1 MVLSVNTNVGAML
14 ALQNLNR
21 TKMKM
26 EATQLAI
33 TTGLRVSGPK
43 QDASSYAIAQNMR
56 GDVAGLNSVKTA
68 LSNGEAVV
76 NTAITAGQSVADLLT
91 EMKAKVVQANQAGL
105 DAASLLALQE
115 VPDAAERRR
124 QAVLRATD
132 ILDELQQ
139 LRLGLLTDSV
149 PRQRLQRLT
158 KLLRD
163 RPGGYA
169 DPQLD
174 SIVADIEVRA
184 AVELA
189 KLELTEAA
197 RR

>member
-1 MVLSVNTNVGAML
+1 MPVSVNTNVGAMS
-14 ALQNLNR
+14 ALQNLSKTN
-21 TKMKM
+21 MAM
-26 EATQLAI
+26 ERTQLAI
-33 TTGLRVSGPK
+33 TTGLKVSGPK

-124 QAVLRATD
+124 QAVLRSTD

-139 LRLGLLTDSV
+139 LRLGLLTGSV

>member
-14 ALQNLNR
+14 ALQNLNK

-91 EMKAKVVQANQAGL
+91 EMKTKVVQANQAGL
-105 DAASLLALQE
+105 DAASLLAFQE

-124 QAVLRATD
+124 QAVLRSTD

-139 LRLGLLTDSV
+139 LRLGLLTGSV

>member
-14 ALQNLNR
+14 ALQNLNK

-33 TTGLRVSGPK
+33 TTGLRVNGPK

-124 QAVLRATD
+124 QAVLRSTD

-139 LRLGLLTDSV
+139 LRLGLLTGSV

>member
-14 ALQNLNR
+14 ALQNLNK

-33 TTGLRVSGPK
+33 TTGLRVNGPK

-91 EMKAKVVQANQAGL
+91 EMKTKVVQANQAGL

-115 VPDAAERRR
+115 APDAAERRR
-124 QAVLRATD
+124 QAVLRSTD

-139 LRLGLLTDSV
+139 LRLGLLTGSV

-189 KLELTEAA
+189 KLGLTEAA

>member
-14 ALQNLNR
+14 ALQNLNK

-76 NTAITAGQSVADLLT
+76 NTAITAGQYVADLLT

-105 DAASLLALQE
+105 YAASLLALQE

-124 QAVLRATD
+124 QAVLRSTD
-132 ILDELQQ
+132 IPDELQQ
-139 LRLGLLTDSV
+139 LRLGLLTGSV

-163 RPGGYA
+163 QPGGYA
-169 DPQLD
+169 DPQLG
-174 SIVADIEVRA
+174 SIVVDIEVRV

-189 KLELTEAA
+189 KLELTEAV

>member
-1 MVLSVNTNVGAML
+1 MPFSVNTNVGAMS
-14 ALQNLNR
+14 ALQNLSKTNMAIER
-21 TKMKM
+21 
-26 EATQLAI
+26 TQLAI
-33 TTGLRVSGPK
+33 TTGLKVSGPK

-56 GDVAGLNSVKTA
+56 GDVAGLNSVKSA
-68 LSNGEAVV
+68 LSNGAAVV

-124 QAVLRATD
+124 QAVLRSTD

-139 LRLGLLTDSV
+139 LRLGLLTGSV

-169 DPQLD
+169 NPQLD

>member
-14 ALQNLNR
+14 ALQNLNK

-33 TTGLRVSGPK
+33 TTGLRVNGPK

-91 EMKAKVVQANQAGL
+91 EMKTKVVQANQAGL

-115 VPDAAERRR
+115 APDAAERRR
-124 QAVLRATD
+124 QAVLRSTD

-139 LRLGLLTDSV
+139 LRLGLLTGSV

>member
-115 VPDAAERRR
+115 APDAAERRR
-124 QAVLRATD
+124 QAVLRSTD

-139 LRLGLLTDSV
+139 LRLGLLTGSV

-169 DPQLD
+169 NPQLD

>member
-14 ALQNLNR
+14 ALQNLNK

-105 DAASLLALQE
+105 DAASLQALQE

-124 QAVLRATD
+124 QAVLRSTD

-139 LRLGLLTDSV
+139 LRLGLLTGSV
-149 PRQRLQRLT
+149 PRQRLQRLM
-158 KLLRD
+158 KPLRD

>member
-1 MVLSVNTNVGAML
+1 
-14 ALQNLNR
+14 
-21 TKMKM
+21 
-26 EATQLAI
+26 
-33 TTGLRVSGPK
+33 
-43 QDASSYAIAQNMR
+43 MR

-76 NTAITAGQSVADLLT
+76 NTAIKAGQSVADLLT

-124 QAVLRATD
+124 QAVLRSTD
-132 ILDELQQ
+132 IPDELQQ
-139 LRLGLLTDSV
+139 LRLGLLTGSV

-163 RPGGYA
+163 QPGGYA
-169 DPQLD
+169 DPQLG
-174 SIVADIEVRA
+174 SIVVDIEVRV

>member
-14 ALQNLNR
+14 ALQNLNK

-26 EATQLAI
+26 EARQLAI
-33 TTGLRVSGPK
+33 TTGLRVCGPK

-115 VPDAAERRR
+115 APDAAERRR
-124 QAVLRATD
+124 QAVLRSTD

-139 LRLGLLTDSV
+139 LRLGLLTGSV

>member
-1 MVLSVNTNVGAML
+1 MPFSVNTNVGAMSV
-14 ALQNLNR
+14 LQNLSKTNMAMER
-21 TKMKM
+21 TN
-26 EATQLAI
+26 LAI
-33 TTGLRVSGPK
+33 TAGLKVSGPK

-56 GDVAGLNSVKTA
+56 GDVAGLNSVKSA
-68 LSNGEAVV
+68 LSNGAAVV

-124 QAVLRATD
+124 QAVLRSTD

-139 LRLGLLTDSV
+139 LRLGLLTGSV
-149 PRQRLQRLT
+149 PRQRLQRLM

>member
-1 MVLSVNTNVGAML
+1 MPFSVNTNVGAMSV
-14 ALQNLNR
+14 LQNLSKTNMAMER
-21 TKMKM
+21 TN
-26 EATQLAI
+26 LAI
-33 TTGLRVSGPK
+33 TAGLKVSGPK

-124 QAVLRATD
+124 QAVLRSTD

-139 LRLGLLTDSV
+139 LRLGLLTGSV
-149 PRQRLQRLT
+149 PRQRLQRLM

>member
-1 MVLSVNTNVGAML
+1 
-14 ALQNLNR
+14 
-21 TKMKM
+21 
-26 EATQLAI
+26 
-33 TTGLRVSGPK
+33 
-43 QDASSYAIAQNMR
+43 
-56 GDVAGLNSVKTA
+56 
-68 LSNGEAVV
+68 
-76 NTAITAGQSVADLLT
+76 
-91 EMKAKVVQANQAGL
+91 MKAKVVQANQAGL

-115 VPDAAERRR
+115 APDAAERRR
-124 QAVLRATD
+124 QAVLRSTD

-139 LRLGLLTDSV
+139 LRLGLLTGSV

>member
-14 ALQNLNR
+14 ALQNLNK

-26 EATQLAI
+26 EARQLAI
-33 TTGLRVSGPK
+33 TTGLRVCGPK

-91 EMKAKVVQANQAGL
+91 EMKTKVVQANQAGL

-115 VPDAAERRR
+115 APDAAERRR
-124 QAVLRATD
+124 QAVL
-132 ILDELQQ
+132 
-139 LRLGLLTDSV
+139 
-149 PRQRLQRLT
+149 
-158 KLLRD
+158 
-163 RPGGYA
+163 
-169 DPQLD
+169 
-174 SIVADIEVRA
+174 
-184 AVELA
+184 
-189 KLELTEAA
+189 
-197 RR
+197 